1 METCTRIGIKRKEK
15 KEGRGRGQESSP
27 SPPRSCPLSHH
38 TDDAQQHH
46 SASQQPAAAHT
57 MAPRAR
63 AQGPKF
69 RIHTQA
75 VRKVVLVPW
84 PVVPQTKHTDKQRLR
99 RNARVNEERV
109 GKRGAGPQ
117 KSRSRAAAI
126 VARALSL
133 ILKRTVRRPLESPSR
148 LRVL

>member
-69 RIHTQA
+69 RMHTA
-75 VRKVVLVPW
+75 S
-84 PVVPQTKHTDKQRLR
+84 TKGGAGAMAGRLTDKIYRQTETAR
-99 RNARVNEERV
+99 RNATQRREGL
-109 GKRGAGPQ
+109 GKEGRDLKNHKEQGSGDGGAH
-117 KSRSRAAAI
+117 S
-126 VARALSL
+126 VSL
-133 ILKRTVRRPLESPSR
+133 VLTDESQSLAPS
-148 LRVL
+148 V